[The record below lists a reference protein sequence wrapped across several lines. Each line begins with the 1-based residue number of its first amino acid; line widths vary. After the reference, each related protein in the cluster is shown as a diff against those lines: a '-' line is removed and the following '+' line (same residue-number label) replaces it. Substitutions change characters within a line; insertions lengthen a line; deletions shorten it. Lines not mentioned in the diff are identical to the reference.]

1 MTQSRRTQPHT
12 TQEDRLAGDMD
23 KREFIDRLIRV
34 DHAGEFGA
42 QRIYQGQ
49 IDVLGHTDVGP
60 TLRHMK
66 EQEEEHLA
74 AFETLIRERRG
85 RPTVLHPLWHVAG
98 YALGAGTALM
108 GRKAAMACTIA
119 VEEVI
124 DEHYR
129 QQIEKLGDEEKDLKA
144 KLQKFRDDELEH
156 RDIGV
161 DHHGEEAVGYP
172 VMRKAIRAGSK
183 LAIWLSERI

>member
-1 MTQSRRTQPHT
+1 MSETHSPKT

-42 QRIYQGQ
+42 QRIYKGQ
-49 IDVLGHTDVGP
+49 IDVLGNTDVGP
-60 TLRHMK
+60 TLRHMA
-66 EQEEEHLA
+66 EQEEEHLE
-74 AFETLIRERRG
+74 AFEQLIRERRG
-85 RPTVLHPLWHVAG
+85 RPTALYPVWNVLG

-108 GRKAAMACTIA
+108 GKKAAMACTIA
-119 VEEVI
+119 VEECI
-124 DEHYR
+124 DEHY
-129 QQIEKLGDEEKDLKA
+129 QKQLEKLGDDEEELKA
-144 KLQKFRDDELEH
+144 KIRKFREDELEH

-161 DHHGEEAVGYP
+161 DHQGEQAIGYP

-183 LAIWLSERI
+183 FAIWLSERV